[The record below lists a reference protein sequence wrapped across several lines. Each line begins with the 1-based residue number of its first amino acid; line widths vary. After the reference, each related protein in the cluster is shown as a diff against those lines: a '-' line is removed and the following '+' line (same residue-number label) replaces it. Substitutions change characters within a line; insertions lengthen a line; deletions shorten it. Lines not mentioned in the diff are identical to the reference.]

1 MGRRFRECDRSL
13 PDFDGEGVGQSLTVL
28 RLSWEW
34 ADVGASFWD
43 ERSALKMGG
52 ISVSSVALLPDFDG
66 EGAGQ
71 LLTFVVPAQ
80 GGCNLKC
87 SFCLVRQRREAAGND
102 LQPEDL
108 VRFIR
113 EAAERSPIF
122 ALAIQGYEPLLPTS
136 LPYTRAVLEAGQSL
150 GVPTT
155 LVTNGV
161 FLREAVDLL
170 TTLAPAKIAIS
181 LDSDSAAI
189 HDRVRGVAGAW
200 TATVAGIKRAV
211 EVLAPRTKLAVSSVL
226 LPSKRHHLE
235 GMPAHL
241 QETGI
246 EEWIVNPLLRFGP
259 EKYNGPVGD
268 RRSLF
273 QSLLGLQ
280 AAADR
285 ADIHL
290 KVDDEF
296 DRLGHRSACA
306 RHPELSSL
314 EVRKLPAAIELFR
327 LGPAGRCSMGQ
338 EIMKPVTPDVPQW
351 QPNAINAGVF
361 LETLSRDAE
370 PGHKP
375 NSHLSSAAERQFH
388 A

>member
-1 MGRRFRECDRSL
+1 VAA
-13 PDFDGEGVGQSLTVL
+13 VG
-28 RLSWEW
+28 
-34 ADVGASFWD
+34 
-43 ERSALKMGG
+43 
-52 ISVSSVALLPDFDG
+52 LLPDFDG
-66 EGAGQ
+66 EAAGQ
-71 LLTFVVPAQ
+71 FLTFVVPAPS
-80 GGCNLKC
+80 GCNLKC
-87 SFCLVRQRREAAGND
+87 SFCLIQQRREAVGD
-102 LQPEDL
+102 CLQPEDL

-136 LPYTRAVLEAGQSL
+136 LPYTRAVLETGRSL

-161 FLREAVDLL
+161 FLHEAVDLL
-170 TTLAPAKIAIS
+170 NSLAPAKIAIS

-200 TATVAGIKRAV
+200 TATVAGIQRAV

-226 LPSKRHHLE
+226 LPSKRQHLE

-241 QETGI
+241 QEAGI
-246 EEWIVNPLLRFGP
+246 EEWIVNPLLRCGP
-259 EKYNGPVGD
+259 EKCNGPVGE

-273 QSLLGLQ
+273 QSLLGLKE
-280 AAADR
+280 AADR
-285 ADIHL
+285 ADIRL

-306 RHPELSSL
+306 RQPELSSL
-314 EVRKLPAAIELFR
+314 EVRRLPLAIDLFR
-327 LGPAGRCSMGQ
+327 LGPTGRCSVGQ

-361 LETLSRDAE
+361 LKTLSRDAE
-370 PGHKP
+370 PHHKP
-375 NSHLSSAAERQFH
+375 NSHPSSAAERQFH